1 MNILMQ
7 KDTRM
12 VIMMVGEM
20 YFQQMQ
26 RYSPGLV
33 PVISWMSSLNLTI
46 EMFAWVSSSGK
57 EYLHHL
63 WRP

>member
-33 PVISWMSSLNLTI
+33 PVISWMSSLNLRMEI
-46 EMFAWVSSSGK
+46 FV
-57 EYLHHL
+57 
-63 WRP
+63 